1 MASTVDLVA
10 RASDL
15 KRELVWYAQQ
25 PRYQRAFQEALHA
38 QHLDSD
44 SADDRQR
51 IMFLDYFALQHTFG
65 NGKTVVEQF
74 VASRPDLTEDERQMM
89 LRWREVVEGIFEVEG
104 RDDEALRVK
113 DLTDE
118 TKYRVRSNR
127 GPEVFEQVPDGCF
140 LIARLIPVGEE
151 WLISGATAVVPESER
166 EDMYRRAGELGKQ
179 R

>member
-1 MASTVDLVA
+1 MASTADLVA

-15 KRELVWYAQQ
+15 KRELVSYAQQ

-38 QHLDSD
+38 QHLDAG
-44 SADDRQR
+44 ADDRQR
-51 IMFLDYFALQHTFG
+51 IMFLDYLALQHTFS

-74 VASRPDLTEDERQMM
+74 IASHPDLTEDERRM
-89 LRWREVVEGIFEVEG
+89 LLGWREVVEGIFEIEG
-104 RDDEALRVK
+104 RDDEALLVK

-118 TKYRVRSNR
+118 ATYRVRSNR

-166 EDMYRRAGELGKQ
+166 EDMLRRASELASD